1 MSAAPPQNRRQSTR
15 KSFGTSVSSSAAAAA
30 TANLSAMHLSTMY
43 HTVLKLSSEN
53 KITAKN
59 SWQLPLI
66 DHMQSLIRGDMKG
79 GAAGS
84 GTGPTVANK
93 TSGGSTSI
101 AQKDSSSSSAA
112 AAKGGATAP
121 TASATSTSVSS
132 KVFTAGTNGGK
143 SAAATTTAPQPS
155 FATRDSNDTVDVALL
170 NFQRASCTLDASVKI
185 WSCRVDDVYTSSFR
199 VLENLSRTGDQQIKE
214 GEEDLLLKGALDAES
229 SAVAGGGS
237 RGSNA
242 DDDEDDDGEGSGK
255 ARSNKQSAA
264 ARAAARVSATIETN
278 LSNIT
283 AKRIDSSVEV
293 DPMYARL
300 SGGGGSSD
308 TGEGAAGMLLCRLSV
323 HIGCELAFDSSEV
336 GDVDAM
342 EGSGFLLSS
351 HRMFPSES
359 VSLIEALP
367 INTLNEDDEEIDTKT
382 GATATNTTSTFTSE
396 SDATPFLKTLKN
408 AELAK
413 SIEVFHSSMRTHA
426 TMINDSVTL
435 ALLPPPPLAPSSVD
449 YKPQSRLSI
458 GGGNSSSSSSSSSS
472 LFIGAVKNSIH
483 SNGSSSS
490 SIAVAAAAAAAA
502 SEGSGNGGAW
512 AAVARIAEGIE
523 SANNTAVTSASNS
536 SASSSSSS
544 TSAIVET
551 ATLAAIDDA
560 LDAAKLQETEAALQS
575 AAVTSNN
582 NAANNDNDQ
591 DDHGGDAAFGDVG
604 SGDHNSWPIGGG
616 NDDYDDENDDENN
629 PHDQIQGATGE
640 LSVGAG
646 IDSTGVVNGA
656 SSLGI
661 AAGPAASG
669 AAAEYTF
676 VDLAALTTAAGG
688 TGSASSSSHWR
699 FKANARKAAAD
710 VKQRAQIAAEKA
722 KGGVDGAA
730 TIATAI
736 SVTAKGKGAK
746 GKKAAGGKPTAAE
759 AKRALAAKGGLD
771 FLSENG
777 PSPDAFSKGKVP
789 LASAKASAASKVGN
803 IVGMAPTQRDAE
815 QLQPAAVEKLTSRG
829 PRANTLP
836 LVPGGATLGA
846 TLSGGACPA
855 TLKPLGPKALLSNMH
870 LFLRPTVVLPIS
882 TGVDEKDAISK
893 HMERGIGAAGEILYP
908 SARAAAARAI
918 ATTTGALNRG
928 GTAAIASAQ
937 GDDDEDAGGGYWP
950 SGGGGDDYDDP
961 EYGGGGGGRGS
972 TEAFSAPAFVGNAS
986 SPMKSILAA
995 AAAES
1000 VTSVDP
1006 NGAQPTSASGSILPS
1021 GGPVELIAAGRHV
1034 EKIRVKYATVANRV
1048 DVHALK
1054 DDMRSLLL
1062 NSALRKTTHKAF
1074 ESELKAKALE
1084 HERSF
1089 TDVSTASSSKAKTA
1103 SSSSSSTTGSPQGM
1117 RFAEHVIKPMVPS
1130 MSKEVS
1136 VSFYLITLLH
1146 LCNDHNLVLSRED
1159 LRDFE
1164 VLSLEERGPVKGL

>member
-1 MSAAPPQNRRQSTR
+1 MSAAPPQNRRQSMR

-84 GTGPTVANK
+84 GTGPSVANK
-93 TSGGSTSI
+93 TSGGSTNI
-101 AQKDSSSSSAA
+101 AQKDSSSSSSAAA

-155 FATRDSNDTVDVALL
+155 FATRDSNDNVDVALL

-214 GEEDLLLKGALDAES
+214 GEEDLLLNGALDAES

-242 DDDEDDDGEGSGK
+242 DDYEDDDGEGSGK

-359 VSLIEALP
+359 ASLIEALP

-382 GATATNTTSTFTSE
+382 GATATTTTITSE

-408 AELAK
+408 AELAR

-435 ALLPPPPLAPSSVD
+435 ALLPPPPVVPSSVD
-449 YKPQSRLSI
+449 FKPQSRLSI
-458 GGGNSSSSSSSSSS
+458 GGGNSSSSSSSS
-472 LFIGAVKNSIH
+472 LFIGAVKNSIQIN
-483 SNGSSSS
+483 SSSSSSSS

-523 SANNTAVTSASNS
+523 SANNTAVTSSSHS
-536 SASSSSSS
+536 SASSSSL

-575 AAVTSNN
+575 AVVTSNN
-582 NAANNDNDQ
+582 NAANDDNDQ

-604 SGDHNSWPIGGG
+604 SGDHNSWPVGGG
-616 NDDYDDENDDENN
+616 NDDYDDDNDDENN

-646 IDSTGVVNGA
+646 IDSTGVVNGT

-722 KGGVDGAA
+722 KGGVEGAS
-730 TIATAI
+730 TIATAV
-736 SVTAKGKGAK
+736 SVSAKGKGAK
-746 GKKAAGGKPTAAE
+746 GKKAAGGNPTAAE

-771 FLSENG
+771 FLSESG

-846 TLSGGACPA
+846 TLSGGACPT

-882 TGVDEKDAISK
+882 TGIDEKDAISK
-893 HMERGIGAAGEILYP
+893 QMERGIGAAGEILYP

-918 ATTTGALNRG
+918 ATTTGALNNRG
-928 GTAAIASAQ
+928 GTAAIAAAQ

-961 EYGGGGGGRGS
+961 EYGGGGGS

-1006 NGAQPTSASGSILPS
+1006 NGAQPTSASGSVLPS

-1089 TDVSTASSSKAKTA
+1089 TDVSTASSSKAKTG
-1103 SSSSSSTTGSPQGM
+1103 SSSSSSTTVSPQGM